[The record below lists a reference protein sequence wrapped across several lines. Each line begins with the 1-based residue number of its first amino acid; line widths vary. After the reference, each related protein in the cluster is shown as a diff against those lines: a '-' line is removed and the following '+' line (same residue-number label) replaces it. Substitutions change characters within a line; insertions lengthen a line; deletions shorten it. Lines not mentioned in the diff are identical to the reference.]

1 MKLID
6 PRDLLQARHLSHGD
20 SHGAGHHYKPEELH
34 NDDVAHEESDINIQA
49 LIWSAVVLAGVCL
62 TTAALMAGLFKV
74 LEAQAKSRDP
84 KLSPLVLPATVMPP
98 TTNTSPEFG
107 SAPEPR
113 LLTNEPTALRQL
125 RTQEQET
132 LHGYGWVNESAGVA
146 RIPIDEAKKLLL
158 ERGLPVRPEP
168 TTDPRLGTHAPAF
181 GESSSGRNL
190 LKAPAES
197 SEAPS
202 PAPAA
207 AAPAHEAPVHNKN

>member
-1 MKLID
+1 MKFTD
-6 PRDLLQARHLSHGD
+6 PRNVLQARFLSHGD
-20 SHGAGHHYKPEELH
+20 SHGGGHHYKPEELH

-49 LIWSAVVLAGVCL
+49 LIWSAVVLAVVCL

-74 LEAQAKSRDP
+74 LEVQARTRDP
-84 KLSPLVLPATVMPP
+84 QLSPLAMPATTMPT

-113 LLTNEPTALRQL
+113 LLTNEPTALREL
-125 RTQEQET
+125 RTHEQET
-132 LHGYGWVNESAGVA
+132 LHGYGWVNEQAGVA
-146 RIPIDEAKKLLL
+146 RIPIDEAKKLLI

-190 LKAPAES
+190 LKAPAEA
-197 SEAPS
+197 SEAP
-202 PAPAA
+202 AR
-207 AAPAHEAPVHNKN
+207 KN